1 MELILDEK
9 LPPDARTLKR
19 LCLKYAKEYFADQPS
34 LMETVTM
41 LLDPRCKNL
50 AELGVSPF
58 LVRLLS
64 LCLSVSQVFVCFS
77 TLKHVFIF

>member
-58 LVRLLS
+58 LVRLS
-64 LCLSVSQVFVCFS
+64 LSVSLSLRFLCVSQ
-77 TLKHVFIF
+77 H